1 MNLVKTRNDRR
12 RKDEYL
18 SSTCRLRIRVLD
30 LSSLSVSRNAG
41 RRRGRRRRK
50 RIISNNVSYSIVVRI
65 LSKLQELLPGSGQ
78 MKWRWV
84 PYNLVGRLL
93 LNSFELRIG
102 KRWSR
107 SRIEWKINCSKRRSL
122 KVTIIYIYSK
132 NKIFSFRNVHFE
144 RRIKF
149 KKTFRQ
155 KRNFTS
161 GSFRKIIL
169 KIYGTKN

>member
-93 LNSFELRIG
+93 LNSFELRMEKDGLDPESNG
-102 KRWSR
+102 KLIVRKDV
-107 SRIEWKINCSKRRSL
+107 EGNYN
-122 KVTIIYIYSK
+122 IYIV
-132 NKIFSFRNVHFE
+132 KIKYFRNVHFE